1 MLLPSLGMA
10 YLPKSLEVIMM
21 NSGFSLAPLFR
32 HSVGFDRFDD
42 LINTTLRAD
51 QSGGYP
57 PYDIIRDAD
66 GRYRVVMAVA
76 GFREQELNITVQE
89 NSLRVSG
96 QVEKKDG
103 ADEQLTWLHRG
114 IARRAFE
121 RTFRLAD
128 HVRVTAAAL
137 KDGLLTIVLEQVVP
151 EEAKPRMVP
160 IQSS

>member
-1 MLLPSLGMA
+1 
-10 YLPKSLEVIMM
+10 M

-42 LINTTLRAD
+42 LINNALRAD

-66 GRYRVVMAVA
+66 GRYRIVMAVA
-76 GFREQELNITVQE
+76 GFRESELNITVQE
-89 NSLRVSG
+89 NELRVSG
-96 QVEKKDG
+96 RVEV
-103 ADEQLTWLHRG
+103 AANDEEGRTWLHRG

-128 HVRVTAAAL
+128 HVRVTGAAL
-137 KDGLLTIVLEQVVP
+137 KDGLLTVHLEQVVP

-160 IQSS
+160 IQSE

>member
-1 MLLPSLGMA
+1 
-10 YLPKSLEVIMM
+10 M

-42 LINTTLRAD
+42 LINNALRAD

-57 PYDIIRDAD
+57 PYDIIRDSD
-66 GRYRVVMAVA
+66 GRYRIVMAVA
-76 GFREQELNITVQE
+76 GFRESELNITVQE
-89 NSLRVSG
+89 NELRVSG
-96 QVEKKDG
+96 RVEV
-103 ADEQLTWLHRG
+103 ATNDEEGRTWLHRG

-128 HVRVTAAAL
+128 HVRVTGAAL
-137 KDGLLTIVLEQVVP
+137 KDGLLTVHLEQVVP

-160 IQSS
+160 IQSE

>member
-1 MLLPSLGMA
+1 
-10 YLPKSLEVIMM
+10 M

-42 LINTTLRAD
+42 LINNALRAD

-66 GRYRVVMAVA
+66 GRYRIVMAVA
-76 GFREQELNITVQE
+76 GFRESELNITVQE
-89 NSLRVSG
+89 NELRVSG
-96 QVEKKDG
+96 RVELAANDDDG
-103 ADEQLTWLHRG
+103 RTWLHRG

-128 HVRVTAAAL
+128 HVRVTGAAL
-137 KDGLLTIVLEQVVP
+137 KDGLLTVHLEQVVP

-160 IQSS
+160 IQSE

>member
-1 MLLPSLGMA
+1 
-10 YLPKSLEVIMM
+10 M

-42 LINTTLRAD
+42 LINNALRAD

-66 GRYRVVMAVA
+66 GRYRIVMAVA
-76 GFREQELNITVQE
+76 GFRDSELNITVQE
-89 NSLRVSG
+89 NELRVNG
-96 QVEKKDG
+96 RVEVPANDEDG
-103 ADEQLTWLHRG
+103 RTWLHRG

-128 HVRVTAAAL
+128 HVRVTGAGL
-137 KDGLLTIVLEQVVP
+137 KDGLLTVHLEQVVP

-160 IQSS
+160 IQSE

>member
-1 MLLPSLGMA
+1 
-10 YLPKSLEVIMM
+10 M

-42 LINTTLRAD
+42 LINNALRAD

-66 GRYRVVMAVA
+66 GRYRIVMAVA
-76 GFREQELNITVQE
+76 GFRDSELNITVQE
-89 NSLRVSG
+89 NELRVSG
-96 QVEKKDG
+96 RVEVPTD
-103 ADEQLTWLHRG
+103 DEGDRTWLHRG

-128 HVRVTAAAL
+128 HVRVTGAGL
-137 KDGLLTIVLEQVVP
+137 KDGLLTVQLEQVVP

-160 IQSS
+160 IQSE

>member
-1 MLLPSLGMA
+1 
-10 YLPKSLEVIMM
+10 M

-42 LINTTLRAD
+42 LINNALRAD

-66 GRYRVVMAVA
+66 GRYRIVMAVA
-76 GFREQELNITVQE
+76 GFRESELNITVQE
-89 NSLRVSG
+89 NELRVSG
-96 QVEKKDG
+96 RVEL
-103 ADEQLTWLHRG
+103 AANDEEGRTWLHRG

-128 HVRVTAAAL
+128 HVRVTGAAL
-137 KDGLLTIVLEQVVP
+137 KDGLLTVHLEQVVP

-160 IQSS
+160 IQSE